1 MANSEGTV
9 LLSGQKLVATAG
21 TAEALVASTRRVKRV
36 QIVALSSNTK
46 PVCVG
51 GSDVASTTNGGLPAS
66 GPISLEAE
74 GWMDLKDIYVDADV
88 DVDGEGVDF
97 YGVRA

>member
-1 MANSEGTV
+1 MADSEGPV

-21 TAEALVASTRRVKRV
+21 AAEALVASTKRVKRLQV
-36 QIVALSSNTK
+36 IALSTNTK
-46 PVCVG
+46 PVYLG
-51 GSDVASTTNGGLPAS
+51 GSDVSSTTNGGLVAS
-66 GPISLEAE
+66 GSISLEAE
-74 GWMDLKDIYVDADV
+74 GWMDLKAIYVDA

>member
-46 PVCVG
+46 PVYVG
-51 GSDVASTTNGGLPAS
+51 GPDVASTTNGGLTAS
-66 GPISLEAE
+66 GSISLEAE

-88 DVDGEGVDF
+88 DGEGVDF

>member
-1 MANSEGTV
+1 MANSEGPV
-9 LLSGQKLVATAG
+9 LLSGEKLVTTAG

-36 QIVALSSNTK
+36 QVSALSSNTK
-46 PVCVG
+46 PVYLG
-51 GSDVASTTNGGLPAS
+51 GSDVASTTNGGLAAS
-66 GPISLEAE
+66 GSISLEAE
-74 GWMDLKDIYVDADV
+74 GWMDLNDIYVDA

>member
-1 MANSEGTV
+1 MANSEGPV

-21 TAEALVASTRRVKRV
+21 AAEALVPSTRRVKRV

-46 PVCVG
+46 PVYVG
-51 GSDVASTTNGGLPAS
+51 GSDAASTTNGGLTAS
-66 GPISLEAE
+66 GSISLEAE

-88 DVDGEGVDF
+88 DGEGVDF

>member
-1 MANSEGTV
+1 MANSEGPV

-21 TAEALVASTRRVKRV
+21 AAEALVASTKRVKRLQV
-36 QIVALSSNTK
+36 IALSTNTK
-46 PVCVG
+46 PVYLG
-51 GSDVASTTNGGLPAS
+51 GSDVSSTTNGGLVAS
-66 GPISLEAE
+66 GSISLEAE
-74 GWMDLKDIYVDADV
+74 GWMDLKAIYVGA

>member
-1 MANSEGTV
+1 MANSEGPV

-46 PVCVG
+46 PVYVG
-51 GSDVASTTNGGLPAS
+51 GSDVASTTNGGLAAS
-66 GPISLEAE
+66 GSISLEAE
-74 GWMDLKDIYVDADV
+74 GWMDLNGIYVDA

>member
-1 MANSEGTV
+1 MANSEGPV

-46 PVCVG
+46 PVYVG
-51 GSDVASTTNGGLPAS
+51 GSDVASTTNGGLTAS
-66 GPISLEAE
+66 GSISLEAE
-74 GWMDLKDIYVDADV
+74 GWMDLKDIYVDADA
-88 DVDGEGVDF
+88 DGEGVDF

>member
-1 MANSEGTV
+1 M

-21 TAEALVASTRRVKRV
+21 TAEALVASARRVKRL

-46 PVCVG
+46 PVYVG
-51 GSDVASTTNGGLPAS
+51 GADVASTTNGGLTAS
-66 GPISLEAE
+66 GSISLEAE
-74 GWMDLKDIYVDADV
+74 GWMDLKAIYVDA

>member
-1 MANSEGTV
+1 M

-46 PVCVG
+46 PVYVG
-51 GSDVASTTNGGLPAS
+51 GSDVASTTNGGLTAS
-66 GPISLEAE
+66 GSISLEAE
-74 GWMDLKDIYVDADV
+74 GWTDLKDIYVDA

>member
-36 QIVALSSNTK
+36 ADRRPLLQHQAG
-46 PVCVG
+46 VCGRV
-51 GSDVASTTNGGLPAS
+51 
-66 GPISLEAE
+66 
-74 GWMDLKDIYVDADV
+74 
-88 DVDGEGVDF
+88 
-97 YGVRA
+97 

>member
-9 LLSGQKLVATAG
+9 LLWGQKLVATAG

-46 PVCVG
+46 PVYVG
-51 GSDVASTTNGGLPAS
+51 GSDVASTTNGGLTAS
-66 GPISLEAE
+66 GSISLEAE
-74 GWMDLKDIYVDADV
+74 GWMDLKDIYVDADA
-88 DVDGEGVDF
+88 DGEGVDF

>member
-1 MANSEGTV
+1 MANSEGPV

-21 TAEALVASTRRVKRV
+21 AAEALVASAKRVKRLQV
-36 QIVALSSNTK
+36 IALSSNTK
-46 PVCVG
+46 PVYVG
-51 GSDVASTTNGGLPAS
+51 GSDVASTTNGGLTAS
-66 GPISLEAE
+66 GSISLEAE

-88 DVDGEGVDF
+88 DGEGVDF